1 MFIDPEHKRA
11 RELRNWYELHKG
23 KNLSLNSVTIN
34 SGLITNGI
42 GINAAN
48 GGLGGPA
55 GPGGDRPD
63 NFKLAEELIEE
74 LQNPPSRSSTV
85 QNGTT
90 FLSDAAKQ

>member
-11 RELRNWYELHKG
+11 RELHNWYELHKG
-23 KNLSLNSVTIN
+23 KNLSLSSVTIN

-42 GINAAN
+42 GISAAT
-48 GGLGGPA
+48 GGLGGPV

-74 LQNPPSRSSTV
+74 L
-85 QNGTT
+85 
-90 FLSDAAKQ
+90 

>member
-11 RELRNWYELHKG
+11 RELHNWYELHKS
-23 KNLSLNSVTIN
+23 KNLSLSSVTIN

-42 GINAAN
+42 GASAAN
-48 GGLGGPA
+48 GGLGGPV

-74 LQNPPSRSSTV
+74 L
-85 QNGTT
+85 
-90 FLSDAAKQ
+90 